1 MTIDIEIDFDIADN
15 ILKQNL
21 LERYR
26 VLCKNIE
33 ELKAKESL
41 KFYQIADLKDYKRYR
56 DAIKTVLR
64 YYMTKKEFEEEF
76 AITKK

>member
-41 KFYQIADLKDYKRYR
+41 K
-56 DAIKTVLR
+56 
-64 YYMTKKEFEEEF
+64 
-76 AITKK
+76 